1 MCNLNKPKTWCLF
14 LGVNNTWIYT
24 RCHRTFLRTWMCFV
38 QHQLVRYVGL
48 RQSPFLIGQLNLNGY
63 MARFVVKIE
72 YQKGNCVGEIGL
84 KGSKYISCSRFHN
97 LEGLYDHL
105 NLHVD
110 LQGWDDKLQDS
121 QLLSKWGKFPIWYS
135 AQNRLWSW
143 KLPTIG
149 PNTLRYVDFMW
160 SLFLIRHLY
169 FEWYMARFQVKNA
182 HQNDM
187 RYDEIGL
194 FAQNIDNILVSNV
207 NTIWRAYVITQTA
220 IIES

>member
-48 RQSPFLIGQLNLNGY
+48 RQSPFLIGQLHLNGY

-97 LEGLYDHL
+97 LEGLYGHL

-110 LQGWDDKLQDS
+110 LQGWDNKLQDS
-121 QLLSKWGKFPIWYS
+121 VTKQMRQIPNLIQRTKSSMELEV
-135 AQNRLWSW
+135 AQNRAKYL
-143 KLPTIG
+143 
-149 PNTLRYVDFMW
+149 
-160 SLFLIRHLY
+160 
-169 FEWYMARFQVKNA
+169 
-182 HQNDM
+182 
-187 RYDEIGL
+187 
-194 FAQNIDNILVSNV
+194 
-207 NTIWRAYVITQTA
+207 
-220 IIES
+220 

>member
-1 MCNLNKPKTWCLF
+1 MWAP
-14 LGVNNTWIYT
+14 
-24 RCHRTFLRTWMCFV
+24 FV
-38 QHQLVRYVGL
+38 
-48 RQSPFLIGQLNLNGY
+48 IGHLHLSGY

-84 KGSKYISCSRFHN
+84 QGSKYISCSRFHN

-121 QLLSKWGKFPIWYS
+121 QLLSKWGKFPMWYS
-135 AQNRLWSW
+135 AQNHLWSW

-149 PNTLRYVDFMW
+149 PNTLGMW
-160 SLFLIRHLY
+160 ILCDHS
-169 FEWYMARFQVKNA
+169 FESDTYILSGIWQGFKSRMHTKKTCVTMRLDYLLKNIY
-182 HQNDM
+182 NV
-187 RYDEIGL
+187 
-194 FAQNIDNILVSNV
+194 LVSNV
-207 NTIWRAYVITQTA
+207 NTIWRAYVITQRA